1 MESIYKKISEIEK
14 SNKSAALCTIINT
27 SGSTPRK
34 TGTKMIVYNDGTI
47 FGTVG
52 GGSLEKKVIKNAIET
67 IKNKTPQVF
76 KYALTQKEGM
86 GCGGSNDIFIEP
98 ITGTSKLII
107 FGAGHIGKTLAKFAK
122 QVNFSVTLVDD
133 RQDIF
138 NDFDTKE
145 FQIIQKNYNLAFDEL
160 QFDDNTYIA
169 SITREHSF
177 DRDIIAFCA
186 KQPHAFLGMIGSKAK
201 IATAKKIFLSEKIL
215 TEEQMST
222 INWPMGIDIKCNTP
236 EEIAVSILAKL
247 IDVRSKL
254 N

>member
-1 MESIYKKISEIEK
+1 MKSIYNKISEIEK
-14 SNKSAALCTIINT
+14 SNESAALCTIINT
-27 SGSTPRK
+27 TGSTPRK
-34 TGTKMIVYNDGTI
+34 TGTKMIVYDDGSI

-52 GGSLEKKVIKNAIET
+52 GGSLEKKVINNAIEI
-67 IKNKTPQVF
+67 IKNKTPKIL

-86 GCGGSNDIFIEP
+86 GCGGSNEIFIEP

-107 FGAGHIGKTLAKFAK
+107 FGAGHIGKTLAKFAR

-138 NDFDTKE
+138 DDFDTSE
-145 FQIIQKNYNLAFDEL
+145 FQIIQKNYNIAFDEIK
-160 QFDDNTYIA
+160 FDNNTYIA
-169 SITREHSF
+169 SIMREHSF
-177 DRDIIAFCA
+177 DRDVVAYCA
-186 KQPHAFLGMIGSKAK
+186 KQDYAFLGMIGSKTK

-215 TEEQMST
+215 TEEQMSN

>member
-1 MESIYKKISEIEK
+1 MDSIYKKISEIEK
-14 SNKSAALCTIINT
+14 SNDSAALCTIIST
-27 SGSTPRK
+27 TGSTPRK
-34 TGTKMIVYNDGTI
+34 TGTKMIVYEDGSI
-47 FGTVG
+47 YGTVG
-52 GGSLEKKVIKNAIET
+52 GGSLEKKVVNNAIEI
-67 IKNKTPQVF
+67 IKNKTPQVL
-76 KYALTQKEGM
+76 KYILSQKEGM
-86 GCGGSNDIFIEP
+86 GCGGSNEIFIEP

-133 RQDIF
+133 RKEIF
-138 NDFDTKE
+138 DGFDTTG
-145 FQIIQKNYNLAFDEL
+145 FQIIQKNYNEAFEEL
-160 QFDDNTYIA
+160 NFDSNTYIA

-177 DRDIIAFCA
+177 DRDIIAYCA
-186 KQPHAFLGMIGSKAK
+186 KQAYAFLGMIGSKAK

-215 TEEQMST
+215 TEQQMSN

-247 IDVRSKL
+247 IDTRSKL

>member
-1 MESIYKKISEIEK
+1 MESIYNKISEIEK

-27 SGSTPRK
+27 TGSTPRK
-34 TGTKMIVYNDGTI
+34 TGTKMIVYDDGSI

-52 GGSLEKKVIKNAIET
+52 GGSLEKKVINNAIET
-67 IKNKTPQVF
+67 IKNKKPQVF
-76 KYALTQKEGM
+76 KYVLTQKQGM
-86 GCGGSNDIFIEP
+86 GCGGTNEIFIEP
-98 ITGTSKLII
+98 ITGISKLII

-138 NDFDTKE
+138 DNFDTKN
-145 FQIIQKNYNLAFDEL
+145 FQIILKKHKLAFEEL
-160 QFDDNTYIA
+160 KFDNNTYIA
-169 SITREHSF
+169 SIMREHSF
-177 DRDIIAFCA
+177 DREIIAYCA
-186 KQPHAFLGMIGSKAK
+186 QQPYAFLGMIGSKAK
-201 IATAKKIFLSEKIL
+201 IATSKKIFLSEKIL

>member
-1 MESIYKKISEIEK
+1 MKSIYNRISEIEK

-34 TGTKMIVYNDGTI
+34 TGTKMIVYEDGSI

-52 GGSLEKKVIKNAIET
+52 GGSLEKKVINNAIEI
-67 IKNKTPQVF
+67 IKNKTPQIF
-76 KYALTQKEGM
+76 KYVLTQKEGM
-86 GCGGSNDIFIEP
+86 GCGGTNEIFIEP

-122 QVNFSVTLVDD
+122 EVNFSVTLIDD
-133 RQDIF
+133 RQEIF
-138 NDFDTKE
+138 DGFDTSG
-145 FQIIQKNYNLAFDEL
+145 FQIIQKKYNDAFEEL
-160 QFDDNTYIA
+160 SFDNNTYIT
-169 SITREHSF
+169 SIMREHSF
-177 DRDIIAFCA
+177 DRDIIAYCA

-201 IATAKKIFLSEKIL
+201 IATAKKIFLSENLL
-215 TEEQMST
+215 TEEQMSN